1 MNPTPPLVT
10 RIALRALASGLCL
23 ATFANH
29 AVAQTDTA
37 TTPTLVVFLTI
48 DQMRPDYLPRF
59 ERQLTG
65 GLKRLYDQGAV
76 FLSGYQDHAITETAP
91 GHSATMSGRFPAST
105 GIVTNAAGVEDPLA
119 PMIGGGGPGASPFR
133 FRGSTLTDWIR
144 LATPRSRALSVSR
157 KDRGAILPI
166 GRQPEEVY
174 WYAADGR
181 FTTSTY
187 YHDTLPGW
195 VQSFNARKIPQRYA
209 GSAWTLLLPGKE
221 YAEPDSV
228 DFENGGRNVVFPHAF
243 PATPEETARAFAAY
257 PSMDSLTLQFAL
269 NGVEATG
276 LGSGPV
282 TDVLAVSLSTTDA
295 VGHAYGPDSRE
306 IHDQILRL
314 DRYLGIFFD
323 SLFKLRDQNRIVVAL
338 TADHGVQPNPWAHAR
353 ATKGVPVFV
362 DLDPV
367 VAQTTEKLA
376 ARGVDPKAF
385 HLVESMVSVDRDALA
400 RAHVDADSLLRAF
413 EDAAKK
419 VDGIQRVDRVRD
431 LAKRDTVT
439 DYVARRWI
447 HMLPPDLPV
456 DLVITLQPY
465 AYWEGSIPATHG
477 TPNDLDARVPIIF
490 YGSMIRP
497 GKRDEVVRVV
507 DLAPTLA
514 KIVHVRPTE
523 RLDGRVLTQV
533 IR

>member
-1 MNPTPPLVT
+1 LPLVT
-10 RIALRALASGLCL
+10 RIALRTLVSALGLAAL
-23 ATFANH
+23 SSRAR
-29 AVAQTDTA
+29 AQADTSN
-37 TTPTLVVFLTI
+37 TPTLVVFLTI

-59 ERQLTG
+59 EKQLTG

-76 FLSGYQDHAITETAP
+76 FLNGYQDHAITETAP
-91 GHSATMSGRFPAST
+91 GHSATMSGRFPYST
-105 GIVTNAAGVEDPLA
+105 GIVTNSAGVEDPLA

-174 WYAADGR
+174 WYASDGR

-195 VQSFNARKIPQRYA
+195 VQAFNAKKIPETYA
-209 GSAWTLLLPGKE
+209 GSAWTLLLPAKE
-221 YAEPDSV
+221 YPELDSV
-228 DFENGGRNVVFPHAF
+228 DFENGGRGVVFPHPF
-243 PATPEETARAFAAY
+243 PANPADAARAFMAY

-269 NGVEATG
+269 NGIQSLG
-276 LGSGPV
+276 LGAGPV

-323 SLFKLRDQNRIVVAL
+323 SLFKLRDANRIVVAL

-353 ATKGVPVFV
+353 ATKGVPVYV
-362 DLDPV
+362 DLEPII
-367 VAQTTEKLA
+367 ATTAEKLA
-376 ARGVDPKAF
+376 AHGADPKA
-385 HLVESMVSVDRDALA
+385 LRVDESMVTVDRDLLS
-400 RAHVDADSLLRAF
+400 RAHVDADSLLRTFAN
-413 EDAAKK
+413 DVKQ
-419 VDGIQRVDRVRD
+419 VPGIQRVDRVKD
-431 LAKRDTVT
+431 LTKRDTVT
-439 DYVARRWI
+439 DYVARRWL

-477 TPNDLDARVPIIF
+477 TPNDLDARVPVIF
-490 YGSMIRP
+490 YGSMIKP
-497 GKRDEVVRVV
+497 GKRDDVVRVV
-507 DLAPTLA
+507 DIAPTLA
-514 KIVHVRPTE
+514 KIVRVRPTE

-533 IR
+533 LR